1 MKNALP
7 GRNRVRRLLSHS
19 CCTAARQGRRNQRR
33 EVPRVITISSA
44 SRASRGLPVP
54 GAFPGAGAWRAAGIG
69 ANGAC
74 GATGVN
80 ETGAIRRPT
89 AAGTSLLPGQALAQ
103 PTHMYMDKARTD
115 AGKRDATGSQ
125 PRRAPV

>member
-1 MKNALP
+1 M
-7 GRNRVRRLLSHS
+7 
-19 CCTAARQGRRNQRR
+19 
-33 EVPRVITISSA
+33 ITIFSA
-44 SRASRGLPVP
+44 SRVSRGLPVP
-54 GAFPGAGAWRAAGIG
+54 GIFPRAAAWAAAVTG

-80 ETGAIRRPT
+80 EAGAMRRPA
-89 AAGTSLLPGQALAQ
+89 AAGTSPLLGQALAQ
-103 PTHMYMDKARTD
+103 PTHVYMDKARTD